1 MKNRPPL
8 KEKITLF
15 DRISVAFLSGLISF
29 VTALIIWFLFASLL
43 DFEGPY
49 IYSSFKLVVG
59 FAIIMSVLGFL
70 LLDNFIANMLGRLW
84 HFIFDYLK

>member
-1 MKNRPPL
+1 MNNRSPL
-8 KEKITLF
+8 KEKTTLV
-15 DRISVAFLSGLISF
+15 DRIAVALLSGLISF
-29 VTALIIWFLFASLL
+29 ITALIIWFLFVAVL

-59 FAIIMSVLGFL
+59 FTIIMSVLGFL
-70 LLDNFIANMLGRLW
+70 LLENFIASLLGRLW